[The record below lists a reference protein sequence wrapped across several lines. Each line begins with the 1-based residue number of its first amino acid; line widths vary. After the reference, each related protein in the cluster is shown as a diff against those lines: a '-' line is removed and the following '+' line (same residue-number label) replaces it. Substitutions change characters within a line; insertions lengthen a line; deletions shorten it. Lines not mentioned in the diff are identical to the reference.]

1 MASARVRRSEASRNA
16 APLLVDNRGILT
28 TKSKS
33 PVRCRNAETELFH
46 FHLRGLPSFPLPNEK
61 MFFFSLSL
69 SLRENC
75 QPMREISKSTR
86 AKAEPKIK
94 RGRER
99 ERERVERSR
108 RVYKRRVP
116 LLLFFTFFLSSKE
129 RNWPSDDSPLPVSV
143 SSLERAER
151 RRKRKGTTHPEKKI
165 QLARGFGRIYARS
178 LLTKTVYTP
187 ASFFINK
194 PRLSLSL
201 SLLDPGRDL
210 LSF

>member
-99 ERERVERSR
+99 ERESESKGADGYIRDEF
-108 RVYKRRVP
+108 
-116 LLLFFTFFLSSKE
+116 LFFFSLLSFFPRKKETGPPTTRLSLFLFPLSKGQRGGGSERKRHTPKKKFSSREDLAGFTRALSS
-129 RNWPSDDSPLPVSV
+129 
-143 SSLERAER
+143 
-151 RRKRKGTTHPEKKI
+151 RKRYI
-165 QLARGFGRIYARS
+165 RQRRS
-178 LLTKTVYTP
+178 LLTNPV
-187 ASFFINK
+187 
-194 PRLSLSL
+194 SLSL

-210 LSF
+210 PSF

>member
-33 PVRCRNAETELFH
+33 SVRCRNAETELFH

-99 ERERVERSR
+99 ERESESKGADGYIRDEF
-108 RVYKRRVP
+108 
-116 LLLFFTFFLSSKE
+116 LFFFS
-129 RNWPSDDSPLPVSV
+129 
-143 SSLERAER
+143 
-151 RRKRKGTTHPEKKI
+151 
-165 QLARGFGRIYARS
+165 
-178 LLTKTVYTP
+178 
-187 ASFFINK
+187 
-194 PRLSLSL
+194 
-201 SLLDPGRDL
+201 L
-210 LSF
+210 LSFFPRKKETGPSTTRLPLFCFLSRKGREEEGAKGNDTPRKKNSARERIWQDLRALSPHENGIYANVVLY